1 MPLPINLSNV
11 NISIAQFQEVSSGEH
26 NAGEVKLTG
35 ENSIDKVNNFVTR
48 RGKNTVS
55 QSAAEVLA
63 LKNAFV
69 RALSNGGVDAQE
81 LARVRRDLGLQP
93 REPVDRN
100 LRTRSIK
107 PLTRQQ
113 VREILD
119 RNAATLNATHGP
131 GTVRTSAEL
140 YAGLS
145 PQTLADRKTASD
157 RANSE
162 LSARRDIEQNERIA
176 VFQRVI
182 AGDVDFRSD
191 ASAAKFLEMARRML
205 DVILVRSGGHPRE
218 GVPAEMTWKSGDGGQ
233 KVVMDTGLDEAA
245 FARKLEEI
253 IVRLQNEQHADPVER
268 EVRARYG
275 ELATDEERIAFVAN
289 LQNEQQC
296 ALKARALV
304 VKFLFDRGTTD
315 PETLSLPNRLREQ
328 DALALLANLVS
339 GARGLRGDE
348 LRHCAAMQSARAQ
361 VDPAYRPRVFATAY
375 VPTLTDERY
384 NFAIVDAL
392 LSDPGKLPETY
403 RLMAIRVTDEVRA
416 RYGEKGLPDGADFT
430 RLSGSR
436 PDLSPPGTPRF
447 TPDSLRPVYS
457 EKAIAKAADSFLLK
471 DIAERLARAGQDP
484 GIAIHIVIGLQASK
498 PQLMERL
505 LAAESPAAAHA
516 VVEDYAD
523 AIADITR
530 RYTASE
536 RCRSQVAGWA
546 REALANRLGI
556 PAAHLAGGV
565 VDTNRFA
572 TSDAAAL
579 ADAIATGGHPASTE
593 AEIET
598 AFRDLAAKWADE
610 RADAFAQIDALDIP
624 ADAKDALKTS
634 LLTMENVRKYNVA
647 VIAEAARRPA
657 VAANIALLAERL
669 AAGAPPADIYAVMTE
684 LSLAAREAGNEN
696 FAAARAQ
703 GKRIGPDEYNN
714 AAELFIQIAVLS
726 KPGLDRKIAD
736 FLQQAAARGDNFYDG
751 DRPEKA
757 AMAFLA
763 FQPAPDGGEPLAA
776 RLGKPTLPPLHAQA
790 LVEAVREEG
799 LEGFTAEEA
808 IALFG
813 PSRPAGKKLVE
824 NLAIDQ
830 APVPPPS
837 LFKLHAR
844 AALRAAKP
852 AILAAREAEAAARA
866 AERAFLEGDGANAAL
881 AAGYH
886 RSELPGLARAYG
898 LYKAAANATGEAA
911 LQAILDPQSKARRLA
926 SRGGRFT
933 ASVENFRAG
942 LALLDAFHAW
952 FATQTA
958 AVVEGK
964 NGMNTRIP
972 PGASPTVANADI
984 SYFKQG
990 AAAAYEKFVFE
1001 HLAIDDT
1008 LPLDPANPDAVFA
1021 MENNPVTRYVG
1032 RGYTNGCTNTFAQI
1046 PPEKRVTVFAVFDLV
1061 APLARDVAGYR
1072 ANNAPNFCVNL
1083 LARILANLDEIERMR
1098 TAGTLTKRSFF
1109 ERFFPEL
1116 PGAAGMTFKQM
1127 ENAQTSLVVEDLLP
1141 NRLGGNFGAVT
1152 KLTLTLQTSGCTLE
1166 EALAAQ
1172 QQNRSVPPA
1181 PYVAAA
1187 NGAITALDGT
1197 AAGGRTQAVADLCRP
1212 DNPHYRANNKSV
1224 LQAADNVFVAVFP
1237 DGTTLRSD
1245 DKASAVA
1252 IADKVATLGD
1262 AVHPAQLSAVYYAIS
1277 QSAATPVISAFA
1289 EQGLETSEHMP
1300 LTYTLSKDADTGDIT
1315 VRYSEPAG
1323 FPAKFHWTT
1332 TIHLDGSTST
1342 TPLVVDQPPPPAN
1355 P

>member
-1 MPLPINLSNV
+1 MPPPINLSNV

-35 ENSIDKVNNFVTR
+35 EHSIDKVNHFVSR

-69 RALSNGGVDAQE
+69 RALSNGGVDAAE

-119 RNAATLNATHGP
+119 RNAAILNATHGP

-145 PQTLADRKTASD
+145 PQTLADRKTARD

-275 ELATDEERIAFVAN
+275 ELSTDEERVAFVAN

-304 VKFLFDRGTTD
+304 VKFLFDRGITD

-339 GARGLRGDE
+339 SARGLHGDE

-361 VDPAYRPRVFATAY
+361 VDPGYRPRVFATAY

-392 LSDPGKLPETY
+392 LSEPGKLPETY
-403 RLMAIRVTDEVRA
+403 RLMALRVTDEVRA
-416 RYGEKGLPDGADFT
+416 RYGEKGLPDGADIT

-436 PDLSPPGTPRF
+436 PDLSPTGTPRF
-447 TPDSLRPVYS
+447 TPDTLRPVFR

-484 GIAIHIVIGLQASK
+484 GIAIHIVIGLTASK

-516 VVEDYAD
+516 IVDDYAD

-546 REALANRLGI
+546 REALAARLGI

-593 AEIET
+593 AEIEA

-610 RADAFAQIDALDIP
+610 RATAFAQIDALDIP

-657 VAANIALLAERL
+657 VAANVALLAERL

-757 AMAFLA
+757 AMAFLS

-808 IALFG
+808 LALFG
-813 PSRPAGKKLVE
+813 PGKPAGKKLAE
-824 NLAIDQ
+824 TLSID
-830 APVPPPS
+830 PS
-837 LFKLHAR
+837 PRPTAFKLHAR
-844 AALRAAKP
+844 AALRVAKP
-852 AILAAREAEAAARA
+852 AILAARAAEAAARA
-866 AERAFLEGDGANAAL
+866 AERAFLEGDGAARAL

-898 LYKAAANATGEAA
+898 LYKTAADATDEAA

-964 NGMNTRIP
+964 NGVNTRIP
-972 PGASPTVANADI
+972 AGASPTVANADI

-990 AAAAYEKFVFE
+990 AAAAYEKFIFE
-1001 HLAIDDT
+1001 HLAIDET

-1098 TAGTLTKRSFF
+1098 TAGTLTKQSFC

-1116 PGAAGMTFKQM
+1116 PGAAGMTLRQM
-1127 ENAQTSLVVEDLLP
+1127 ETAQTTLVIEDLLP

-1197 AAGGRTQAVADLCRP
+1197 AAGGRAQAVADLRRP
-1212 DNPHYRANNKSV
+1212 DNPHYRANNQRV
-1224 LQAADNVFVAVFP
+1224 FEAADNVFVAVFP
-1237 DGTTLRSD
+1237 DGTTLRSSD
-1245 DKASAVA
+1245 DATAEA
-1252 IADKVATLGD
+1252 IADKVAALCGP
-1262 AVHPAQLSAVYYAIS
+1262 VHPAQLNAVYYAIS

-1289 EQGLETSEHMP
+1289 DRGLETSEHMP
-1300 LTYTLSKDADTGDIT
+1300 LTYTLSKDADTGAIT
-1315 VRYSEPAG
+1315 VRYSQPAG
-1323 FPAKFHWTT
+1323 FPHPFHWTT
-1332 TIHLDGSTST
+1332 TIHLDGTTST
-1342 TPLVVDQPPPPAN
+1342 TPLVLDPPPPPN

>member
-1 MPLPINLSNV
+1 M
-11 NISIAQFQEVSSGEH
+11 
-26 NAGEVKLTG
+26 
-35 ENSIDKVNNFVTR
+35 
-48 RGKNTVS
+48 
-55 QSAAEVLA
+55 
-63 LKNAFV
+63 
-69 RALSNGGVDAQE
+69 
-81 LARVRRDLGLQP
+81 
-93 REPVDRN
+93 DRN
-100 LRTRSIK
+100 LRSRSIK

-119 RNAATLNATHGP
+119 RNAATLNATHGA
-131 GTVRTSAEL
+131 GTVRTSDEL

-145 PQTLADRKTASD
+145 PETLADRKTARD
-157 RANSE
+157 QANSE

-182 AGDVDFRSD
+182 AGDVDFRS
-191 ASAAKFLEMARRML
+191 AESTAKLLDMARRML
-205 DVILVRSGGHPRE
+205 DVVLVRSGGHPRE
-218 GVPAEMTWKSGDGGQ
+218 SVPAEMTWKSGGGGQ
-233 KVVMDTGLDEAA
+233 KVVMDTGLDEAS

-253 IVRLQNEQHADPVER
+253 IVRLQAGGAGPNAVER
-268 EVRARYG
+268 EARSRYG
-275 ELATDEERIAFVAN
+275 ALSTDEERIAFVAN
-289 LQNEQQC
+289 LQNEDQGV
-296 ALKARALV
+296 LKARALV
-304 VKFLFDRGTTD
+304 VKFLYDRGVTD
-315 PETLSLPNRLREQ
+315 PETLSLPNRLKGQ
-328 DALALLANLVS
+328 DAIGLLANLVAT
-339 GARGLRGDE
+339 GRGLRGDE
-348 LRHCAAMQSARAQ
+348 LRQCAAMQTARALL
-361 VDPAYRPRVFATAY
+361 DPAYNPDVFTTAFI
-375 VPTLTDERY
+375 PTLTDERY
-384 NFAIVDAL
+384 NAFIVNAL
-392 LSDPGKLPETY
+392 GSTPEKLPETY
-403 RLMAIRVTDEVRA
+403 RLMALRVTDEVRT
-416 RYGEKGLPDGADFT
+416 RYGAKGLPDGAGIT
-430 RLSGSR
+430 RLSGDR
-436 PDLSPPGTPRF
+436 PDLSPEGTPRF
-447 TPDSLRPVYS
+447 TPDSLLPAYR
-457 EKAIAKAADSFLLK
+457 EKAIAKAAEAFLEK
-471 DIAERLARAGQDP
+471 DVAERLAEAGQDT
-484 GIAIHIVIGLQASK
+484 GITMRVVVGLKASQ
-498 PQLMERL
+498 PQLLERL
-505 LAAESPAAAHA
+505 RAAETPEAAHD
-516 VVEDYAD
+516 VVGDFAD
-523 AIADITR
+523 AIADIAR
-530 RYTASE
+530 RTNAGK
-536 RCRSQVAGWA
+536 RCLAQVDGWA
-546 REALANRLGI
+546 REALAARLGI
-556 PAAHLAGGV
+556 PVAHLAGGV
-565 VDTNRFA
+565 VDTYRFVN
-572 TSDAAAL
+572 TD
-579 ADAIATGGHPASTE
+579 ADAMARSIAMGEHPASSDE
-593 AEIET
+593 EIEA
-598 AFRDLAAKWADE
+598 AFRDFAAKWADE
-610 RADAFAQIDALDIP
+610 RATAFAQIDSLDIP
-624 ADAKDALKTS
+624 ADAKDGLKTS

-647 VIAEAARRPA
+647 TIAEAARKPA
-657 VAANIALLAERL
+657 VAAYVALLAERL
-669 AAGAPPADIYAVMTE
+669 AAGARPADVYAVMAD
-684 LSLAAREAGNEN
+684 LSRAARQAANDN
-696 FAAARAQ
+696 FAAARAR
-703 GKRIGPDEYNN
+703 GSHIGPDEYNN
-714 AAELFIQIAVLS
+714 ATELFIKVAVLS
-726 KPGLDRKIAD
+726 KPGLDRRIAA
-736 FLQQAAARGDNFYDG
+736 FLQQASARGDNFFNET
-751 DRPEKA
+751 RPEAA
-757 AMAFLA
+757 AMAFLS
-763 FQPAPDGGEPLAA
+763 FQSAPGGEEPLVAK
-776 RLGKPTLPPLHAQA
+776 LGKPTLPPLHAQA
-790 LVEAVREEG
+790 LVQAVREEG
-799 LEGFTAEEA
+799 LEGFTAEKA

-813 PSRPAGKKLVE
+813 PSKPAGKKLAE

-837 LFKLHAR
+837 MFKLHAR
-844 AALRAAKP
+844 TALRAAKP
-852 AILAAREAEAAARA
+852 AILAARGAEAAARA
-866 AERAFLEGDGANAAL
+866 AERAFLEGGGANAAL

-898 LYKAAANATGEAA
+898 LYKAAANATDEAA

-972 PGASPTVANADI
+972 PGANPTVANADI

-1008 LPLDPANPDAVFA
+1008 LPLAPANPDAVFA

-1061 APLARDVAGYR
+1061 APLARDVAGFR

-1098 TAGTLTKRSFF
+1098 TSGTLTKQSFF

-1197 AAGGRTQAVADLCRP
+1197 ATGGRTQAVADLCRP
-1212 DNPHYRANNKSV
+1212 DNPHYTANNKSI
-1224 LQAADNVFVAVFP
+1224 LKAADNVFVAVFP

-1252 IADKVATLGD
+1252 IADKIATLGD
-1262 AVHPAQLSAVYYAIS
+1262 AIHPAQLSAVYYAIS
-1277 QSAATPVISAFA
+1277 QSAAIPVISAFV

-1315 VRYSEPAG
+1315 VRYTEPAG

-1332 TIHLDGSTST
+1332 TVHLDGSTST

>member
-1 MPLPINLSNV
+1 MPPPINLSNV

-35 ENSIDKVNNFVTR
+35 ENSIDKVNHFVSR

-100 LRTRSIK
+100 LRSRSIK

-119 RNAATLNATHGP
+119 RNAATLNATHGA
-131 GTVRTSAEL
+131 GTVRTSNEL
-140 YAGLS
+140 YAGLA
-145 PQTLADRKTASD
+145 PETLADRKTARD

-182 AGDVDFRSD
+182 AGDVDFRS
-191 ASAAKFLEMARRML
+191 AESTAKLLEMARRML
-205 DVILVRSGGHPRE
+205 GVILERSGGHPRE
-218 GVPAEMTWKSGDGGQ
+218 GVAADMTWKTAAGDQ
-233 KVVMDTGLDEAA
+233 KVVMDTGLDEAS

-253 IVRLQNEQHADPVER
+253 IVRLENDRAADPVER
-268 EVRARYG
+268 EVRARFG
-275 ELATDEERIAFVAN
+275 ALSTDAERIAFVAN
-289 LQNEQQC
+289 LQNEEQA
-296 ALKARALV
+296 ALKTRALV
-304 VKFLFDRGTTD
+304 VKFLFDRGVTD
-315 PETLSLPNRLREQ
+315 PDTLSLANRLKGE
-328 DALALLANLVS
+328 DALGLLANLVTT
-339 GARGLRGDE
+339 ARALRGDE
-348 LRHCAAMQSARAQ
+348 LRQCAAMQTARTL
-361 VDPAYRPRVFATAY
+361 VDPAFRTPTFSKAFI
-375 VPTLTDERY
+375 PTLTDEQF

-392 LSDPGKLPETY
+392 GDDPGKLPETY
-403 RLMAIRVTDEVRA
+403 RLMAIGVADEVRA
-416 RYGEKGLPDGADFT
+416 RYGAKGLPDGADIT

-436 PDLSPPGTPRF
+436 PDLSPEGTPRF
-447 TPDSLRPVYS
+447 TPDSLRPAYR
-457 EKAIAKAADSFLLK
+457 EKAIAKAAASFLEK
-471 DIAERLARAGQDP
+471 DIAERLSAAGQDRKM
-484 GIAIHIVIGLQASK
+484 AIRIVIGLRATK
-498 PQLMERL
+498 PELLERL
-505 LAAESPAAAHA
+505 RAAETPEAAHDI
-516 VVEDYAD
+516 VGDYAD
-523 AIADITR
+523 AITDTAR
-530 RYTASE
+530 RFTAAK
-536 RCRSQVAGWA
+536 RCLDQIAGWA
-546 REALANRLGI
+546 REALAARLGI
-556 PAAHLAGGV
+556 PVAHLAGDV
-565 VDTNRFA
+565 VDTHRFVN
-572 TSDAAAL
+572 TDADGL
-579 ADAIATGGHPASTE
+579 ANAIVMGEHPASTDE
-593 AEIET
+593 EIET
-598 AFRDLAAKWADE
+598 AFRDFAAKWADE
-610 RADAFAQIDALDIP
+610 RATAFAQIDSLDIP
-624 ADAKDALKTS
+624 ADAKDGLKTS
-634 LLTMENVRKYNVA
+634 LLTMENVRKYNMA
-647 VIAEAARRPA
+647 VIADAARQPA

-669 AAGAPPADIYAVMTE
+669 AAGAPPADVYAVMAD
-684 LSLAAREAGNEN
+684 LSRAARQAGQAN

-703 GKRIGPDEYNN
+703 GKVIGPDEYNN
-714 AAELFIQIAVLS
+714 AAELFIKAAVLS
-726 KPGLDRKIAD
+726 KPGLDRRIAA
-736 FLQQAAARGDNFYDG
+736 FLQQAEARGDNFYDN
-751 DRPEKA
+751 DRPASA
-757 AMAFLA
+757 AIVFLA
-763 FQPAPDGGEPLAA
+763 FQPAPGGEEPLAA
-776 RLGKPTLPPLHAQA
+776 KLGKPTLPPLHAQA
-790 LVEAVREEG
+790 LVQAVREEG

-808 IALFG
+808 IALFD

-837 LFKLHAR
+837 MFKIHAR
-844 AALRAAKP
+844 AAVRAAKS
-852 AILAAREAEAAARA
+852 AILAARGAEAAARA
-866 AERAFLEGDGANAAL
+866 AERAFLEGPGANAAL

-886 RSELPGLARAYG
+886 RSELPALARAYG
-898 LYKAAANATGEAA
+898 LYKAAANATDEAA

-972 PGASPTVANADI
+972 PGANPTVANADI

-1061 APLARDVAGYR
+1061 APLARDVAGFR

-1098 TAGTLTKRSFF
+1098 TAGTLTKQSFF

-1172 QQNRSVPPA
+1172 QQNRAVPPA

-1212 DNPHYRANNKSV
+1212 DNPHYTANHQTV
-1224 LQAADNVFVAVFP
+1224 LQAANNVFVAVFP

-1277 QSAATPVISAFA
+1277 QSAAIPVISAFA

-1315 VRYSEPAG
+1315 VRYTEPAG